1 MKTNN
6 GMKTD
11 ERKRDY
17 SPMTPEEFKWR
28 ASVEDPANV
37 RRKLKL
43 QYGMLGIWSALT
55 VAWIIVLCLGIEGM
69 SWSTV
74 VVLIS
79 GYVSTGLGII
89 NNKRLL
95 AGKKPF

>member
-1 MKTNN
+1 
-6 GMKTD
+6 MKTD
-11 ERKRDY
+11 EPKQDY
-17 SPMTPEEFKWR
+17 SPLTPEEFKWR

-55 VAWIIVLCLGIEGM
+55 VAWIVVLAFDLDDA
-69 SWSTV
+69 SWWTV
-74 VVLIS
+74 LVLIS

-95 AGKKPF
+95 AGKKPY